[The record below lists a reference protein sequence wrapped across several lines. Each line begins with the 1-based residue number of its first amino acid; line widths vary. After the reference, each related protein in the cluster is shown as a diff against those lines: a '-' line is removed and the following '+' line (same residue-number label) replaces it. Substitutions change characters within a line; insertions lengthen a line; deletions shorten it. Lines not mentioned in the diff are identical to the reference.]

1 MSLFKSWLVAPKE
14 ACSAAALQCS
24 PVAIRGL
31 PPQSHSSRIDHFPQE
46 EQTLGGHL
54 PEKEQEGP
62 VEMGVL
68 GRCHVQGHRL
78 GKKAR
83 GSGGLSPL
91 LVHVHCSLV

>member
-1 MSLFKSWLVAPKE
+1 MVAGWWPKGSLLRRV
-14 ACSAAALQCS
+14 LQCS
-24 PVAIRGL
+24 PVAILCL
-31 PPQSHSSRIDHFPQE
+31 PPQSHSSWIDHFPQE
-46 EQTLGGHL
+46 EQTLSGHL

-62 VEMGVL
+62 VEMGVGMW
-68 GRCHVQGHRL
+68 GRCHVQGHWL